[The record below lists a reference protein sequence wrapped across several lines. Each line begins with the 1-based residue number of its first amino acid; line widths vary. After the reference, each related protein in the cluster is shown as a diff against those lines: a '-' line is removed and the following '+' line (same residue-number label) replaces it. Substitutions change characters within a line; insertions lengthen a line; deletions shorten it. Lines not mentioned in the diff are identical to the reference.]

1 MENQIL
7 GKRLKELCEQKGVS
21 YAELAEKT
29 GVSKRSIMRLV
40 FGAPSSTS
48 VFRMIAIC
56 DVLGVTLD
64 EFFNAEE
71 FMLLKKK

>member
-7 GKRLKELCEQKGVS
+7 GKRLKELCEVKGVT

-29 GVSKRSIMRLV
+29 GCSKRAIMRLV
-40 FGAPSSTS
+40 MGVPASVS

-64 EFFNAEE
+64 EFFGTEE
-71 FMLLKKK
+71 FKNLRK

>member
-7 GKRLKELCEQKGVS
+7 GKRIKELCEQKGIS
-21 YAELAEKT
+21 YAELAEKI
-29 GVSKRSIMRLV
+29 GVSKRSIMRMEL
-40 FGAPSSTS
+40 GAPSSTS

-64 EFFNAEE
+64 EFFGTEE
-71 FMLLKKK
+71 FKNLRK